1 MMSKYKVGF
10 LVNSNANAFCK
21 NVEVIDLVNDYG
33 YSEEE
38 AKEIIEDENKLDN
51 LFKEWLWETI
61 ETNYKVLKTDEEV
74 EEWKGLND

>member
-1 MMSKYKVGF
+1 MSKYKVGF

-21 NVEVIDLVNDYG
+21 NAEVIDLVDDYD

-38 AKEIIEDENKLDN
+38 AKEIIGDENKLDD

-61 ETNYKVLKTDEEV
+61 ETNYKVLKTDEEI
-74 EEWKGLND
+74 EKWKGLNN

>member
-1 MMSKYKVGF
+1 MSKYKVGF

-21 NVEVIDLVNDYG
+21 NTEVVDLVDDYG
-33 YSEEE
+33 YSKAE
-38 AKEIIEDENKLDN
+38 AEEIINNEDKFSE

>member
-1 MMSKYKVGF
+1 MSKYKVGF

-21 NVEVIDLVNDYG
+21 NTEVVDLVDDYG

-38 AKEIIEDENKLDN
+38 AKEIIGDENKLDD

-61 ETNYKVLKTDEEV
+61 ETNYKVLKTDEEI

>member
-1 MMSKYKVGF
+1 MSKYKVGF

-38 AKEIIEDENKLDN
+38 AKEIIGDENKLDA

>member
-1 MMSKYKVGF
+1 MSKYKVGF

-21 NVEVIDLVNDYG
+21 NVEVIDLVDDYG

-38 AKEIIEDENKLDN
+38 AKEIIGDENKLDD

-61 ETNYKVLKTDEEV
+61 ETGYKVLKTDKEIEK
-74 EEWKGLND
+74 WKSLNN

>member
-1 MMSKYKVGF
+1 MSKYKVGF

-21 NVEVIDLVNDYG
+21 NVEVIDLVNDYS

-38 AKEIIEDENKLDN
+38 AKEIIEDENKLDD

>member
-1 MMSKYKVGF
+1 MSKYKVGF

-21 NVEVIDLVNDYG
+21 NVEVIDLVDDYG

-38 AKEIIEDENKLDN
+38 VKEIIGDENKLDD

-61 ETNYKVLKTDEEV
+61 ETNYKVLKTDEEI
-74 EEWKGLND
+74 EKWKGLK

>member
-1 MMSKYKVGF
+1 MSKYKVGF

-21 NVEVIDLVNDYG
+21 NTEVVDLVDDYG

-38 AKEIIEDENKLDN
+38 AKEIIGDENKLDD

>member
-1 MMSKYKVGF
+1 MSKYKVGF

-21 NVEVIDLVNDYG
+21 NAEVIDLVDNYG
-33 YSEEE
+33 YSEAE
-38 AKEIIEDENKLDN
+38 AEEIINNENKFSE
-51 LFKEWLWETI
+51 LFKEWLWEAI